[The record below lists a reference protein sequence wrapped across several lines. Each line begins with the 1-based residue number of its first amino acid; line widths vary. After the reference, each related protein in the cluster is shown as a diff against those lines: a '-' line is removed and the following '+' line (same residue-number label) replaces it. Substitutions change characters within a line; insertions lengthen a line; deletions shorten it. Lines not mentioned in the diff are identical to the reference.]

1 MARTLTASD
10 RSALLKMASKMP
22 VGSPERKAILAGLS
36 KSAAKLYDIGWEW
49 PFEFDFKGVDG
60 EQYSVA
66 GAVKDGLRP
75 QKVQYYSIFRL
86 DEEDDEFV
94 PVDIEDF
101 ERTHNHHLAF
111 RIISKDVKRRGDR
124 RASGRQ
130 KESRFQQW
138 GKSASADVMR
148 NWRSKD
154 TPAEQQE
161 VLGQAMAESYE
172 VVQTVLMLAKKTEGV
187 DPQSVNKALR
197 SLGAAMFDL

>member
-1 MARTLTASD
+1 MVKYIEQTH
-10 RSALLKMASKMP
+10 KMAS
-22 VGSPERKAILAGLS
+22 GS
-36 KSAAKLYDIGWEW
+36 KSAAKKYDPWWEW
-49 PFEFDFKGVDG
+49 PFEFDFKGKDG
-60 EQYSVA
+60 EYYAVHGVMKGGHRMDAIQY
-66 GAVKDGLRP
+66 D
-75 QKVQYYSIFRL
+75 SIERW
-86 DEEDDEFV
+86 DDESDDFV
-94 PVDIEDF
+94 PLSLYDARAF
-101 ERTHNHHLAF
+101 KGSLNHRLVF
-111 RIISKDVKRRGDR
+111 DLISKEVKKKEQREGR

>member
-1 MARTLTASD
+1 MARKITASD
-10 RSALLKMASKMP
+10 RSALIKMASKMP

-36 KSAAKLYDIGWEW
+36 KKEA
-49 PFEFDFKGVDG
+49 
-60 EQYSVA
+60 
-66 GAVKDGLRP
+66 
-75 QKVQYYSIFRL
+75 RL
-86 DEEDDEFV
+86 
-94 PVDIEDF
+94 
-101 ERTHNHHLAF
+101 
-111 RIISKDVKRRGDR
+111 
-124 RASGRQ
+124 
-130 KESRFQQW
+130 
-138 GKSASADVMR
+138 SADVMR